1 MLRAMRIPLL
11 LAAVAITAAP
21 LACDKPDPA
30 ATSPDAMVV
39 QTVTDPNGSAT
50 RVPTGAA
57 PGGEPDAGFGTAAS
71 TAVAPVTDAGPSLST
86 ATDAAPGKPG
96 RRADARL
103 STAAPV
109 PLPTCGDAP
118 LPPCPLYAWMKA
130 KAGPAAGHAD
140 ADPATLAAVLDQIAT
155 FAPPGFPNWVSI
167 ARDGAAA
174 ARAGQSDAAKAS
186 CRGCHTQYKAR
197 YKTEM
202 RVRSLS

>member
-11 LAAVAITAAP
+11 LAALAITAAP

-30 ATSPDAMVV
+30 ATAPDAMVV

-50 RVPTGAA
+50 SVPTGAA
-57 PGGEPDAGFGTAAS
+57 PGGEPDAGFGSAAS
-71 TAVAPVTDAGPSLST
+71 TAMAPVADLRRGDAG
-86 ATDAAPGKPG
+86 
-96 RRADARL
+96 L
-103 STAAPV
+103 STAAAAPV
-109 PLPTCGDAP
+109 TACGDAP

-155 FAPPGFPNWVSI
+155 FAPPGYPNWASI

-174 ARAGQSDAAKAS
+174 ARAGQGDAAKAS

-197 YKTEM
+197 YKTEL
-202 RVRSLS
+202 RGRPLL